1 MRCPFGQ
8 GRVGRVLEGGR
19 GDVPDTW
26 GVANKRHNGE
36 RGIRMETNGSTT
48 TIITDQAGMPN
59 VKEAE
64 RAVLGAMLIDN
75 SIIPDV
81 TVTLSASSFHNKK
94 NRTAYNAIRDAWEN
108 EGVADQVTVTMHLRD
123 AGKLDDVGQSY
134 VAELAGETAT
144 SANWKAYARIV
155 TDHQNRRNMIVLAQK
170 CETLARAGDIE
181 NGLAVMRDYLDKATI
196 ETTETDWQDMP
207 TVGEFVKSGDET
219 IDFLLAGAII
229 ENSTTILASDPGAG
243 KSMWAMGLSFSIAT
257 GKPFV
262 GREVKPGKVLCFD
275 YEMAE
280 NLLRW
285 RLGAVARGMGLDI
298 DKVDSFRIRSLATDE
313 LSTEAGINKLAAKIA
328 AFKPSLVV
336 FDTMRRV
343 MGDLKENQSDDMAKI
358 LLAINHIKA
367 RTGHDFS
374 VLYLHHT
381 VKDKE
386 AQGLEKV
393 RGSGDLAGQVDQVLV
408 MDSFSDGKITLD
420 AVKQRHG
427 EPFKETYRMLWTQ
440 TDVRFEQ
447 ATHAEAKNN
456 GKAKT
461 EPQTEYKDGF

>member
-1 MRCPFGQ
+1 M
-8 GRVGRVLEGGR
+8 
-19 GDVPDTW
+19 
-26 GVANKRHNGE
+26 E
-36 RGIRMETNGSTT
+36 RKEKNGSTA
-48 TIITDQAGMPN
+48 IITDQAGMPSN
-59 VKEAE
+59 KNAEA
-64 RAVLGAMLIDN
+64 AVLGAMLFDN

-81 TVTLSASSFHNKK
+81 GVTLPEPAFHDRK
-94 NRTAYNAIRDAWEN
+94 NRTVYNAIRDAWESDGIAN
-108 EGVADQVTVTMHLRD
+108 QTNVTIHLLE
-123 AGKLDDVGQSY
+123 AGKLDGVGQSY
-134 VAELAGETAT
+134 VAELVGDTAT
-144 SANWKAYARIV
+144 SSNWQSYAKTLIE
-155 TDHQNRRNMIVLAQK
+155 HQNRRKMIVLSQK
-170 CETLARAGDIE
+170 LETLGKTGDTE

-257 GKPFV
+257 GRPFV

>member
-1 MRCPFGQ
+1 M
-8 GRVGRVLEGGR
+8 
-19 GDVPDTW
+19 
-26 GVANKRHNGE
+26 E
-36 RGIRMETNGSTT
+36 RKEKNGSTA
-48 TIITDQAGMPN
+48 IITDQAGMPSN
-59 VKEAE
+59 KNAEA
-64 RAVLGAMLIDN
+64 AVLGAMLWDN

-81 TVTLSASSFHNKK
+81 GVTLPEPAFHDRK
-94 NRTAYNAIRDAWEN
+94 NRTVYNAIRDAWESDGIAN
-108 EGVADQVTVTMHLRD
+108 QTNVTIHLLE
-123 AGKLDDVGQSY
+123 AGKLDGVGQSY
-134 VAELAGETAT
+134 VAELVGDTAT
-144 SANWKAYARIV
+144 SANWQSYAKTLIE
-155 TDHQNRRNMIVLAQK
+155 HQNRRKMIVLSQK
-170 CETLARAGDIE
+170 LETLGKAGDTE

-257 GKPFV
+257 GRPFV

-298 DKVDSFRIRSLATDE
+298 GKVDSFRIRSLATDE
-313 LSTEAGINKLAAKIA
+313 LSTEAGINKLAARIA

-381 VKDKE
+381 VKDRE

-408 MDSFSDGKITLD
+408 MDSFSDGRITLD

-427 EPFKETYRMLWTQ
+427 EPFQETYRMLWTK
-440 TDVRFEQ
+440 TDVKFERAQ
-447 ATHAEAKNN
+447 PGESN
-456 GKAKT
+456 GGTTKKPELDT
-461 EPQTEYKDGF
+461 DVV

>member
-1 MRCPFGQ
+1 
-8 GRVGRVLEGGR
+8 
-19 GDVPDTW
+19 
-26 GVANKRHNGE
+26 
-36 RGIRMETNGSTT
+36 METNGSTT

-81 TVTLSASSFHNKK
+81 TVTLSASSFHDTK

-108 EGVADQVTVTMHLRD
+108 DGVADQVTVTMHLLD
-123 AGKLDDVGQSY
+123 AGKLDDIGQPY
-134 VAELAGETAT
+134 VAELASETAT
-144 SANWKAYARIV
+144 SANWKAHARIV

-170 CETLARAGDIE
+170 CDTLARAGDIE

-257 GKPFV
+257 GRPFV
-262 GREVKPGKVLCFD
+262 GREVKPGRVLCFD

-298 DKVDSFRIRSLATDE
+298 DTVDNFRIRSLATDE
-313 LSTEAGINKLAAKIA
+313 LSTEAGVNKLAAKIA

-336 FDTMRRV
+336 FDTMRRA

-358 LLAINHIKA
+358 LQALNHIKA

-374 VLYLHHT
+374 VLHLHHT

-386 AQGLEKV
+386 AQGLERL
-393 RGSGDLAGQVDQVLV
+393 RGSGDLAGQVDQVLI
-408 MDSFSDGKITLD
+408 MDAFSDGKITLD

-427 EPFKETYRMLWTQ
+427 EPFQETYRMLWTK
-440 TDVRFEQ
+440 TDVKFERAQ
-447 ATHAEAKNN
+447 PGEIN
-456 GKAKT
+456 GGTTKKP
-461 EPQTEYKDGF
+461 ELNDLIK